1 MAMIGEQ
8 PDNLARAV
16 TRGYGLTVSVKKLD
30 TLAQDLEQALRRLLT
45 EPKFSANAAR
55 ISHTMRAHRL
65 TPAEKAAGK
74 AVSHDA
80 MLAKLLSA
88 CRNLHTFICNQAV
101 WHARHSKGT

>member
-16 TRGYGLTVSVKKLD
+16 DRGYGLTVSVKKLD

-45 EPKFSANAAR
+45 EPNFRANAAR
-55 ISHTMRAHRL
+55 ISHLMRAHRL

-74 AVSHDA
+74 AGYHDA
-80 MLAKLLSA
+80 MLSPPAPPP
-88 CRNLHTFICNQAV
+88 
-101 WHARHSKGT
+101 